1 MASHRKRE
9 ICKERKKVIT
19 SSERDEDREVE
30 KPGPS
35 TEDSSEEVDLYEDLA
50 LEDSDDSD
58 EEEGVIVEE
67 DTIVL

>member
-19 SSERDEDREVE
+19 SSERDEDREGE
-30 KPGPS
+30 KVGPS
-35 TEDSSEEVDLYEDLA
+35 TEDREEVDLYEDLA

-58 EEEGVIVEE
+58 EEEGVVVEE

>member
-19 SSERDEDREVE
+19 SSERDEDREGE

-35 TEDSSEEVDLYEDLA
+35 TEDSSEVDLYEDLA
-50 LEDSDDSD
+50 LEDSEEE

-67 DTIVL
+67 DIIVL